1 MFRSQNFEQNISRI
15 NTPTNYTKFIVFDTS
30 FNLHVI
36 DIASESIDNSYNIPE
51 LGVGYSCIAG
61 NGVIAYTNYGGA
73 KVDFISSTT
82 FGYLGNTP
90 VDSYGWGVEYIN
102 SKFWVCCNFNVDNI
116 YIIDS
121 ITFGIDAT
129 LTDTTLPTGISYG
142 NNKMVVSSYTPSS
155 VNGLYDTN
163 SNSLITT
170 VSNSNDNASATAFG
184 DGKFIISN
192 YLSNNVNII
201 NSSTNSIITT
211 ISVGTGPY
219 GDKIGYGNGYFAVAN
234 FNSSNVSIIQSS
246 TNSVVA
252 TVSTPTSPFN
262 VAYGNGKFGVTTGAN
277 QVCFID
283 ATTHTVL
290 SNLNIGTTIYAICAI

>member
-1 MFRSQNFEQNISRI
+1 MFRSQNFQQNISRI

-30 FNLHVI
+30 LNLHVI

-61 NGVIAYTNYGGA
+61 NGVIAYTDYGGS
-73 KVDFISSTT
+73 KVHFISSTT
-82 FGYLGNTP
+82 FGYLGNTT
-90 VDSYGWGVEYIN
+90 VDTYSWGVEYFN

-121 ITFGIDAT
+121 VTFGIDAT
-129 LTDTTLPTGISYG
+129 LTDTVRPTGISYG

-155 VNGLYDTN
+155 VNSLYDAN

-192 YLSNNVNII
+192 FLSDNVNII
-201 NSSTNSIITT
+201 NSLTNSIITT

-246 TNSVVA
+246 TNSVVT
-252 TVSTPTSPFN
+252 TVTTPTGPFN
-262 VAYGNGKFGVTTGAN
+262 VAYGSGKFGVTTGTN

-283 ATTHTVL
+283 ATTHIVL
-290 SNLNIGTTIYAICAI
+290 SNLNIGNTIYAICAI